1 MVVALEHR
9 HDRNEPDHDE
19 DAYSRSGDVPGMDV
33 VSAGSVTSFVR
44 KLFQMVQG
52 ECDSIVG
59 FVADGTAFEVKDPRR
74 LEQDILPKY
83 FRHSRF
89 QSLVRQLNFYSFKK
103 ISKERSV
110 WIYKHAFFRRDE
122 PELLHALKRKTNQHG
137 APARVGGGVAG
148 LGVGDGG
155 ADDMMV
161 VDRVAPIVGGSLSR
175 DPLDSNK
182 ARSRGLSFLP
192 PRHADGG
199 GSAFRPPHH
208 DYHHSP
214 SFSNQH
220 QEHHQ
225 HRPHYPHHRSSN
237 GDRHSSRSSR
247 PPHHPHPAHRKNG
260 SSSSGS
266 GRMYRA
272 SSSRGAGGGPSTGG
286 AAVPSYG
293 GQGPSSRGGAPD
305 FAWAGAGGR
314 PVSSS
319 GGPGVDYD
327 RRSGGVD
334 GGNGNG
340 MRATKAGGHRG
351 FDDGRSP
358 SSSSSSQAYSRQG
371 PAIGD
376 DRGSAL
382 GRQRGCGNGGPA
394 AAAAAGG
401 GAGGGGVTDK
411 DHALALFGLSALCQ
425 VASATEAPAAHDK
438 ESIGQMDEDGGGGSG
453 GGGRGSRR
461 LSDVVDRQP
470 QKRHRGV
477 GPEADAGSRRG
488 WAAQESSGD
497 DEREEE
503 EEDGVT
509 SAERDDSSLSNH
521 RRSPSNSSCVSSSS
535 SSSNSLVSSAD
546 SSDGGFERHHH
557 GSTDNGVFVQPP
569 PPPTTTTTTDAKKTV
584 PRQQQQQ
591 RTSGSGGVFCPTW
604 DWGRA
609 ACEPAIRLPGSFV
622 DRRFEEVDQQVVKDD
637 DDDDDD
643 ESSRAEEEEREQG
656 ESRQE
661 FAQESDDEGPE
672 ARPDNG
678 SAAHRRGAAM
688 AITDEASPHVS
699 VSLAGSDEPR
709 PTPTAAVPPR
719 PRDAQADMKAEAD
732 VGLDGIGA
740 FFSHCC
746 SAAAPGNDTT
756 RASESVFLATVA
768 NSGDGGLREMAVFCA
783 GPAGKAPD
791 AAPAAYLAREV
802 SLFLQGEEAVAE
814 DLRVYAEALDPA
826 AVDVVVEG
834 SLGSSSNPAAVTQP
848 LSPDGAKL
856 LRVFCRF
863 AACRLGRALEVAS
876 LVAESAEEAAA
887 GGGGGGGDKAA
898 EQQGLLL
905 QRHGAFA
912 RRVAPQLDSCRWKW
926 WRAAVRFS

>member
-9 HDRNEPDHDE
+9 HDRNEQDHDE

-137 APARVGGGVAG
+137 TPARVGGGVAG

-161 VDRVAPIVGGSLSR
+161 VDRAAPIVGGSLSR
-175 DPLDSNK
+175 DPLDNNK

-199 GSAFRPPHH
+199 GGGAFRPTH
-208 DYHHSP
+208 DHYHHSP

-225 HRPHYPHHRSSN
+225 HRPHYPPHHSSN

-260 SSSSGS
+260 SSGS
-266 GRMYRA
+266 GRMYHA

-286 AAVPSYG
+286 GAVPSYG
-293 GQGPSSRGGAPD
+293 GQGPSSRGGAPG

-319 GGPGVDYD
+319 GGPAAEYE

-334 GGNGNG
+334 GGSG

-358 SSSSSSQAYSRQG
+358 SSSSSQAYSRQG

-376 DRGSAL
+376 DRGSTL
-382 GRQRGCGNGGPA
+382 GRQRGGGRGNGGPA

-438 ESIGQMDEDGGGGSG
+438 ELIGQMDEDGGGGSG

-461 LSDVVDRQP
+461 LSDGVDRQQ

-477 GPEADAGSRRG
+477 GPEADARSRRG
-488 WAAQESSGD
+488 WAVQESSGD
-497 DEREEE
+497 EEREDED
-503 EEDGVT
+503 EDGAT
-509 SAERDDSSLSNH
+509 SAERDDSSMSNH

-557 GSTDNGVFVQPP
+557 GSTDNGVSVQPP
-569 PPPTTTTTTDAKKTV
+569 PPTTDGKTV

-637 DDDDDD
+637 DDNDDDD
-643 ESSRAEEEEREQG
+643 DDDDDVSSRAEEEERDEG

-661 FAQESDDEGPE
+661 FAQESDDEGPG
-672 ARPDNG
+672 ARPNT
-678 SAAHRRGAAM
+678 SRAAHRRGQEM
-688 AITDEASPHVS
+688 AITDEVS

-709 PTPTAAVPPR
+709 PTPTASVAPR

-746 SAAAPGNDTT
+746 SAASGNDTT

-802 SLFLQGEEAVAE
+802 SLFLQSEEAVAE

-826 AVDVVVEG
+826 AVDVVVESQG
-834 SLGSSSNPAAVTQP
+834 NSSNPAAVTQP

-876 LVAESAEEAAA
+876 LVSESAEETAA
-887 GGGGGGGDKAA
+887 GGGGGDKAA

-912 RRVAPQLDSCRWKW
+912 RRVAPQLGSCRWKW

>member
-9 HDRNEPDHDE
+9 HDRNELDHDE

-33 VSAGSVTSFVR
+33 MSAGSVTSFVR

-137 APARVGGGVAG
+137 VPARVGGGVAG
-148 LGVGDGG
+148 LGVGGGG

-161 VDRVAPIVGGSLSR
+161 VDRAAPIVGGSLSR
-175 DPLDSNK
+175 DPLANNK
-182 ARSRGLSFLP
+182 ARSHGLSFLP

-199 GSAFRPPHH
+199 AGGAFRPPHH
-208 DYHHSP
+208 QHHHSP

-225 HRPHYPHHRSSN
+225 HPPHYPHHHGSN

-247 PPHHPHPAHRKNG
+247 PPHHPRPAHRKNG
-260 SSSSGS
+260 SSGS
-266 GRMYRA
+266 GRMYHA

-293 GQGPSSRGGAPD
+293 GQGPSSRGGAPG

-319 GGPGVDYD
+319 GGPGAEYD

-334 GGNGNG
+334 GGSG
-340 MRATKAGGHRG
+340 MRATKAGEHRG
-351 FDDGRSP
+351 FDDGR

-382 GRQRGCGNGGPA
+382 GRQRGDGGGGGGGNGGP

-401 GAGGGGVTDK
+401 GAGGGGVTNK

-425 VASATEAPAAHDK
+425 VASATEAPAAHK
-438 ESIGQMDEDGGGGSG
+438 GSIGQVDEDGGGGSG

-461 LSDVVDRQP
+461 LSDGVDRRQ

-477 GPEADAGSRRG
+477 GPEAEARSRRG
-488 WAAQESSGD
+488 WAVQESLGD
-497 DEREEE
+497 EEREEE
-503 EEDGVT
+503 EEEDGAT
-509 SAERDDSSLSNH
+509 SAERDDSSMSNH

-535 SSSNSLVSSAD
+535 SNKSLMSSAD

-557 GSTDNGVFVQPP
+557 GSTINGVFVQPP
-569 PPPTTTTTTDAKKTV
+569 PPPPTTTDAKTAV
-584 PRQQQQQ
+584 PRQQQQ
-591 RTSGSGGVFCPTW
+591 TSGSGGVFCPTW

-609 ACEPAIRLPGSFV
+609 ACEPAMRLPGSFV

-637 DDDDDD
+637 DDNDDDD
-643 ESSRAEEEEREQG
+643 VSSRAEEEERDEG

-672 ARPDNG
+672 ARPDT
-678 SAAHRRGAAM
+678 SSTAHRRGE
-688 AITDEASPHVS
+688 AIVTPDEASLPHVS
-699 VSLAGSDEPR
+699 VSFVGSDEPR
-709 PTPTAAVPPR
+709 PTPTAPVPPR
-719 PRDAQADMKAEAD
+719 PRDTRADMKAEAD
-732 VGLDGIGA
+732 VGLEGIGA

-746 SAAAPGNDTT
+746 SAASGNDTT
-756 RASESVFLATVA
+756 RALESGFLATVA

-802 SLFLQGEEAVAE
+802 SLFLQSEEAVAE

-826 AVDVVVEG
+826 AVDIVVEE

-848 LSPDGAKL
+848 LSPDGGKL

-876 LVAESAEEAAA
+876 LVAESAEEAAT
-887 GGGGGGGDKAA
+887 GGSGGGGDKAA

>member
-19 DAYSRSGDVPGMDV
+19 DAYSRSGDVPSMDI

-161 VDRVAPIVGGSLSR
+161 VNRAAPIVGGSISR
-175 DPLDSNK
+175 DPLDNNK

-199 GSAFRPPHH
+199 SGSAFRPTHH
-208 DYHHSP
+208 HYHHSP

-220 QEHHQ
+220 QEHH
-225 HRPHYPHHRSSN
+225 HYPPHHSSN
-237 GDRHSSRSSR
+237 GDRYSSRSSR
-247 PPHHPHPAHRKNG
+247 PPHHPRKNG
-260 SSSSGS
+260 STGS
-266 GRMYRA
+266 GRMYHR

-319 GGPGVDYD
+319 GGSSAEYKRG
-327 RRSGGVD
+327 SGGVD
-334 GGNGNG
+334 GGSG

-358 SSSSSSQAYSRQG
+358 SSSSRAYSRQG

-382 GRQRGCGNGGPA
+382 GRQRGGGGGANGGPA

-401 GAGGGGVTDK
+401 GVVGGGVTDK

-425 VASATEAPAAHDK
+425 VASATEAPAVHDK
-438 ESIGQMDEDGGGGSG
+438 ESIGQMDEEGGGGSG
-453 GGGRGSRR
+453 GVGRGTRR
-461 LSDVVDRQP
+461 LSHGVDRQQ

-477 GPEADAGSRRG
+477 GPEAEARSRRG
-488 WAAQESSGD
+488 WAVQESSGD
-497 DEREEE
+497 EEREEE
-503 EEDGVT
+503 EDEDGVT
-509 SAERDDSSLSNH
+509 SAERDDSSMSNH

-535 SSSNSLVSSAD
+535 SSSNNSLVSSAD
-546 SSDGGFERHHH
+546 SSDGGFER
-557 GSTDNGVFVQPP
+557 STNNGVFVQQPPP
-569 PPPTTTTTTDAKKTV
+569 PPPTTTDAKTAV
-584 PRQQQQQ
+584 PRQQQQQQQQQ

-637 DDDDDD
+637 DDNDDDD
-643 ESSRAEEEEREQG
+643 ESSRAEEQDRDEG
-656 ESRQE
+656 ENRQE

-672 ARPDNG
+672 ARPDT
-678 SAAHRRGAAM
+678 SRGEAM

-699 VSLAGSDEPR
+699 VSLGGSEEPR
-709 PTPTAAVPPR
+709 PTPTAAVRPR
-719 PRDAQADMKAEAD
+719 PRDAQADMKAEAA
-732 VGLDGIGA
+732 VGLEGIGA

-746 SAAAPGNDTT
+746 SAASGNDTT

-791 AAPAAYLAREV
+791 AAPAAFLAGEV
-802 SLFLQGEEAVAE
+802 SLFLQSEEAVAE

-826 AVDVVVEG
+826 AVDVVVK

-848 LSPDGAKL
+848 LSPDSAKL

-887 GGGGGGGDKAA
+887 GGGGDKAA